1 MTTHVLTPDAA
12 AALVLRDGSAVRIQ
26 QLTGADAELL
36 ADGFARLSAT
46 SRWYRFLTSK
56 THLSSAEL
64 RYLTDIDHHNHE
76 ALVAVSLIDERALG
90 VARYV
95 RSAEDPR
102 VAEVAVTV
110 VDEWHE
116 RGLGTELVTRLIDR
130 AVEVGIQRFTALI
143 AAENVAVIKLLRKM
157 SVEYR
162 LVADEYGTLEYEIT
176 LPPRRVSA
184 A

>member
-1 MTTHVLTPDAA
+1 MTTHQELSVAA
-12 AALVLRDGSAVRIQ
+12 AAVVLRDGSAVRIR

-46 SRWYRFLTSK
+46 SRWSRFLSGK

-76 ALVAVSLIDERALG
+76 ALVAVSLLDGRGLG

-110 VDEWHE
+110 VDEWHG
-116 RGLGTELVTRLIDR
+116 RGLGTELVTRLTER
-130 AVEVGIQRFTALI
+130 AVAVGIQRFTALI
-143 AAENVAVIKLLRKM
+143 ASENLAVLRLLRKM
-157 SVEYR
+157 SVNYH
-162 LVADEYGTLEYEIT
+162 LVAGEYGTFECEIP
-176 LPPRRVSA
+176 LPPPRDRA